1 MKNIKK
7 FEDFL
12 NEELKPDTYKSAA
25 EKLTKKGHKN
35 RAKSL
40 NDFANRQHKKQL
52 SDTGY
57 IDIELYGKHYRLDDE
72 NIIIHND
79 GKNDGNVELTISFDR
94 EMYDLID
101 NDNYEQ
107 IWNSLN
113 KEEREKFVN
122 NFKGEISID
131 YNDIM
136 EVSYED
142 IKDEDT
148 LIEFATMEMSP
159 FIFIELI
166 KSEDYEPD
174 ISGLLINDRKVA
186 NKILKLLKNFA
197 NIEGGEIKVAIDKLT
212 VNDLYES

>member
-7 FEDFL
+7 FENFV
-12 NEELKPDTYKSAA
+12 NEELNPDTYKSAA
-25 EKLTKKGHKN
+25 EKLTKKGHKT

-40 NDFANRQHKKQL
+40 SDFANRQHKKQL
-52 SDTGY
+52 SDISY
-57 IDIELYGKHYRLDDE
+57 IDIELYGNHYRLDDD

-79 GKNDGNVELTISFDR
+79 GKNGNVELTITFDR

-101 NDNYEQ
+101 NDDYEQ

-159 FIFIELI
+159 FIFIEFI
-166 KSEDYEPD
+166 DHDPE

>member
-7 FEDFL
+7 FENFV
-12 NEELKPDTYKSAA
+12 NEELNPDTYKSAA

-40 NDFANRQHKKQL
+40 SDFADRQYKKQL
-52 SDTGY
+52 SDVGY
-57 IDIELYGKHYRLDDE
+57 VDIELYGEKHRLDDD

-79 GKNDGNVELTISFDR
+79 GKKGNVELTITFDR
-94 EMYDLID
+94 EMYDLIG
-101 NDNYEQ
+101 NDDYEQ

-122 NFKGEISID
+122 NFNGEISIE

-159 FIFIELI
+159 FIFIEFI
-166 KSEDYEPD
+166 DHNPE

-197 NIEGGEIKVAIDKLT
+197 SVKGGEIEKSINTLT

>member
-7 FEDFL
+7 YEDFL
-12 NEELKPDTYKSAA
+12 NEELKPETYKSAA
-25 EKLTKKGHKN
+25 EKLDKKGHKS

-40 NDFANRQHKKQL
+40 SDFANRQHNKQL
-52 SDTGY
+52 SDVGY
-57 IDIELYGKHYRLDDE
+57 VDIELYGEKHRLDDD

-79 GKNDGNVELTISFDR
+79 GKKGNVELTITFDR
-94 EMYDLID
+94 EMYDLIG
-101 NDNYEQ
+101 NDDYEQ

-122 NFKGEISID
+122 NFNGEISIE

-159 FIFIELI
+159 FIFIEFI
-166 KSEDYEPD
+166 DHNPE

-197 NIEGGEIKVAIDKLT
+197 SVKGGEIEKSINTLT